1 MRRPSGSAALVLVGA
16 GTPLRVE
23 PMLFDAMLEGWR
35 CQHMARRLS
44 PSMIRK
50 SFRDELWSVVTP
62 YIDRMTSAC
71 YDII

>member
-1 MRRPSGSAALVLVGA
+1 MRRPSGSAALALVGA

-44 PSMIRK
+44 PSMIR
-50 SFRDELWSVVTP
+50 SRERVVRRFGDYCET
-62 YIDRMTSAC
+62 
-71 YDII
+71 